1 MKKSALKGTLLTCTA
16 IAAISLM
23 PTHVM
28 AQEAPAAA
36 DDSVGLQEIVVTAQ
50 KREQNLQDVPI
61 AVTALTGDTLATNRV
76 TSVSDL
82 SGLAPGVIVRTAAGG
97 SMLPSF
103 SIRGAISYGVAPGS
117 DKQVSIY
124 IDGVYVTAAR
134 GAIFDLPDVERIEM
148 LRGPQGTL
156 FGRNATAGAV
166 SITTRDPSGE
176 FGVKASIT
184 AGNYDQL
191 RARISVDLPQIGPF
205 SGYITYVNNYK
216 RGDIQNANA
225 GIVWDRSA
233 AGLGKSTS
241 AKWLGTRK
249 SDSYFA
255 ALKFAPSDTFSTV
268 YKFDRNDENGTP
280 EGSAFI
286 NYNPAA
292 PGIGALAGPILAQL
306 LTTQPGPVYYATN
319 GNRPKIVNNG
329 FAVPNRQRTQ
339 GHSLTSNLELS
350 DSLSIKNIA
359 AYRKSHLVATSALD
373 GIAGLTFTQQ
383 TLAPYATFA
392 AFSRIGTLFP
402 DVAAATAAIPG
413 LITQLQPLVGS
424 PFVMIGTQPETV
436 SKQWS
441 DELQLNYNS
450 NAVTLTAG
458 AIWFHSD
465 ERSGMIGLPGNVS
478 FTPVFNGVVS
488 GSQGVNYNK
497 QTSLAAYGQAEIHAT
512 SQLDIIL
519 GARITKD
526 HKTGSLVSGP
536 ANALITGGVFNY
548 KKTKPNYLI
557 GLNYKPND
565 DTLLY
570 AKYSTAFVSGG
581 SVSGLD
587 FPPETAT
594 SWEAGIKADLLDKR
608 LRTNLSL
615 FSVTYK
621 NFQTAQSGTNFR
633 SLFPQPQFPFGFA
646 DIVGT
651 IVIPQGG
658 PVKAKGFE
666 FEATA
671 APADGL
677 TLGGSLSYTDT
688 KFKAVNPALVTQA
701 GGNYSPALRAK
712 WTGGLWAQYETQP
725 IFGDSTLMFR
735 MDGNW
740 HSRFWLSQNRVTLI
754 PAFSSFNTVS
764 PSWTVNTRVALKNLS
779 IGGAKAELAG
789 WVRNLTQNRE
799 ISFAN
804 QTLRLLGSAN
814 YVPARTFGADLT
826 VEF

>member
-1 MKKSALKGTLLTCTA
+1 MKPSTLRSTLLACTA
-16 IAAISLM
+16 VA
-23 PTHVM
+23 V
-28 AQEAPAAA
+28 
-36 DDSVGLQEIVVTAQ
+36 VGLLPAQALAQSGPTADRDGGLEEIIVTAQ

-61 AVTALTGDTLATNRV
+61 AVTALSGDTLATNRV

-82 SGLAPGVIVRTAAGG
+82 SGLAPGVLVRTAAGG

-117 DKQVSIY
+117 DKQVSLY
-124 IDGVYVTAAR
+124 IDGVYLTAAR

-166 SITTRDPSGE
+166 SITTRNPTGE
-176 FGVKASIT
+176 FGVKASVT
-184 AGNYDQL
+184 AGNYDHV
-191 RARISVDLPQIGPF
+191 RGRISVDLPQVGPF
-205 SGYITYVNNYK
+205 SGYATYVHNYK
-216 RGDIQNANA
+216 RGDIRNANA

-255 ALKFAPSDTFSTV
+255 ALKFEPSDTFSTV
-268 YKFDRNDENGTP
+268 YKFDLNNENGTP
-280 EGSAFI
+280 DGTGFVG
-286 NYNPAA
+286 YDPAA
-292 PGIGALAGPILAQL
+292 PGIGALAGPIVAALISS
-306 LTTQPGPVYYATN
+306 QPGPVYIAAD
-319 GNRPKIVNNG
+319 GKRPDVVNNG
-329 FAVPNRQRTQ
+329 FAVPNRQKTW
-339 GHSLTSNLELS
+339 GHSLTGQLELS
-350 DSLSIKNIA
+350 DNLSLKNIA
-359 AYRKSHLVATSALD
+359 AYRQSHLVATSALE
-373 GIAGLTFTQQ
+373 GIAGLTFTQA
-383 TLAPYATFA
+383 TVVPYATFA
-392 AFSRIGTLFP
+392 AFSQIGTAFP
-402 DVAAATAAIPG
+402 NVATALAAIPG
-413 LITQLQPLVGS
+413 IAASLQPLVGS
-424 PFVMIGTQPETV
+424 PFVLIGTQPETV

-450 NAVTLTAG
+450 QLVTMTAG
-458 AIWFHSD
+458 AIWFHSN
-465 ERSGMIGLPGNVS
+465 ERSGMVGLPGNVS
-478 FTPVFNGVVS
+478 FTPVYNGVVT

-497 QTSLAAYGQAEIHAT
+497 QTSLAAYGQAEVHVLP
-512 SQLDIIL
+512 QLDLVL
-519 GARITKD
+519 GARITRD
-526 HKTGSLVSGP
+526 HKTGSLVTGRS
-536 ANALITGGVFNY
+536 NALVTSGVFDY
-548 KKTKPNYLI
+548 KKTKPNWLVGI
-557 GLNYKPND
+557 NYKPSD

-570 AKYSTAFVSGG
+570 GKFSTAFVSGG

-594 SWEAGIKADLLDKR
+594 SWEAGIKADLFDKR

-615 FSVTYK
+615 FAAKYE

-633 SLFPQPQFPFGFA
+633 SLFPTPQFPAGFA

-658 PVKAKGFE
+658 PVKSKGFE
-666 FEATA
+666 FELTA
-671 APADGL
+671 APTRGL
-677 TLGGSLSYTDT
+677 TVGGSLSYTDT
-688 KFKAVNPALVTQA
+688 KFTDVNPVLIAQA
-701 GGNYSPALRAK
+701 GGDYQPALRAK
-712 WTGGLWAQYETQP
+712 WTGGLWGQYETEP
-725 IFGDSTLMFR
+725 LFGDSTLMFR

-740 HSRFWLSQNRVTLI
+740 HSKFWVAQNRKQSVPGFAGVT
-754 PAFSSFNTVS
+754 TVGA
-764 PSWTVNTRVALKNLS
+764 SWMVNTRVALRNLE

-799 ISFAN
+799 LTFAL
-804 QTLRLLGSAN
+804 QTIRFIGSAN